1 VKCSLQSKSWIE
13 CRINVDSFCGT
24 WSSQASCAS
33 GRRLHRIQWV
43 VKYCCD
49 SQLGQ
54 YSFMSQLWEIGLSPL
69 AQCIVIP
76 STVAHELNTPIGNCC
91 SEPNTL
97 SARHC
102 HKHAELHR
110 IARQITSRREG
121 GSAWSD
127 LARHVF
133 SRPVHWLMLVVRW
146 RLRPSLQAPQP

>member
-1 VKCSLQSKSWIE
+1 
-13 CRINVDSFCGT
+13 
-24 WSSQASCAS
+24 
-33 GRRLHRIQWV
+33 
-43 VKYCCD
+43 
-49 SQLGQ
+49 
-54 YSFMSQLWEIGLSPL
+54 MSQLWEIGLSPL

-146 RLRPSLQAPQP
+146 RLRPSLQRTAAVAAGFSSLASAASAVIEVVATKARKSAEIAACVFMMFSNIA